1 MDSRNIV
8 FKETAIILVGEL
20 IFLPLMLLI
29 FFLAGH
35 FDRTVVYG
43 GLAGAVLAVANFF
56 AMAMSTSVAA
66 DKAAQQDV
74 KGGQA
79 TVKGSYMLRMIGM
92 AVVLFAFA
100 KSGLCNV
107 IALVIP
113 LIFVRFTLTLQ
124 EFFRRK
130 PGEKTE

>member
-8 FKETAIILVGEL
+8 FKETSIILIGEL

-43 GLAGAVLAVANFF
+43 GIAGTVLAVANFF
-56 AMAMSTSVAA
+56 AMALSTSVAA
-66 DKAAQQDV
+66 DKATQQDV

-79 TVKGSYMLRMIGM
+79 TMQTSFFLRQLL
-92 AVVLFAFA
+92 LFGALILCA
-100 KSGLCNV
+100 KSGIMNLL
-107 IALVIP
+107 ALVIP
-113 LIFVRFTLTLQ
+113 VLFVRPIITIA

-130 PGEKTE
+130 GGK

>member
-8 FKETAIILVGEL
+8 FKETSIILIGEL

-29 FFLAGH
+29 FHLAGH

-43 GLAGAVLAVANFF
+43 GIAGTVLAVANFF
-56 AMAMSTSVAA
+56 AMALSTSAAA

-79 TVKGSYMLRMIGM
+79 TMQTSFLLRQLL
-92 AVVLFAFA
+92 LFGALILCA
-100 KSGLCNV
+100 KSGVMNLL
-107 IALVIP
+107 ALAIP
-113 LIFVRFTLTLQ
+113 VLFVRPIITIA
-124 EFFRRK
+124 EFLRRK
-130 PGEKTE
+130 GGKKP

>member
-8 FKETAIILVGEL
+8 FKETAIILIGEL
-20 IFLPLMLLI
+20 IFLPLMLLV
-29 FFLAGH
+29 FFLTGH

-56 AMAMSTSVAA
+56 AMALSTSVAA
-66 DKAAQQDV
+66 DKAEQQDV

-79 TVKGSYMLRMIGM
+79 TMQSSFLLRQLL
-92 AVVLFAFA
+92 LFGALILCA
-100 KSGLCNV
+100 KSGVMNIL
-107 IALVIP
+107 ALVIP
-113 LIFVRFTLTLQ
+113 VLFVRPIITIA

-130 PGEKTE
+130 GGK

>member
-20 IFLPLMLLI
+20 IFLPLMLLV

-79 TVKGSYMLRMIGM
+79 TMQTSFILRQLL
-92 AVVLFAFA
+92 LFGALILCA
-100 KSGLCNV
+100 KSGVMNLL
-107 IALVIP
+107 ALVLP
-113 LIFVRFTLTLQ
+113 VLFVRPIITIA
-124 EFFRRK
+124 EFFRK
-130 PGEKTE
+130 KGGK

>member
-20 IFLPLMLLI
+20 IFLPLMLLV

-43 GLAGAVLAVANFF
+43 GLAGAVLAVVNFF

-79 TVKGSYMLRMIGM
+79 TMQTSFILRQLL
-92 AVVLFAFA
+92 LFGALILCA
-100 KSGLCNV
+100 KSGVMNLL
-107 IALVIP
+107 ALVLP
-113 LIFVRFTLTLQ
+113 VLFVRPIITIA
-124 EFFRRK
+124 EFFRK
-130 PGEKTE
+130 KGG

>member
-20 IFLPLMLLI
+20 IFLPLMLLV
-29 FFLAGH
+29 FYLAGH

-43 GLAGAVLAVANFF
+43 GLAGAVLAVVNFF

-79 TVKGSYMLRMIGM
+79 TMQTSFILRQLLLFGALILCAKTGVMNLLTL
-92 AVVLFAFA
+92 VLPVLF
-100 KSGLCNV
+100 V
-107 IALVIP
+107 RPIITIA
-113 LIFVRFTLTLQ
+113 
-124 EFFRRK
+124 EFFRK
-130 PGEKTE
+130 KGG

>member
-79 TVKGSYMLRMIGM
+79 TMQTSFILRQLL
-92 AVVLFAFA
+92 LFGALILCA
-100 KSGLCNV
+100 KSGVMNLL
-107 IALVIP
+107 ALVLP
-113 LIFVRFTLTLQ
+113 VLFVRPIITIA
-124 EFFRRK
+124 EFFRK
-130 PGEKTE
+130 KGGK

>member
-20 IFLPLMLLI
+20 IFLPLMLLV
-29 FFLAGH
+29 FYLAGH

-43 GLAGAVLAVANFF
+43 GLAGAVLAVVNFF

-79 TVKGSYMLRMIGM
+79 TMQTSFILRQLL
-92 AVVLFAFA
+92 LFGALILCA
-100 KSGLCNV
+100 KSGVMNLL
-107 IALVIP
+107 ALVLP
-113 LIFVRFTLTLQ
+113 VLFVRPIITIA
-124 EFFRRK
+124 EFFRK
-130 PGEKTE
+130 KGG

>member
-35 FDRTVVYG
+35 FDPTVVYG
-43 GLAGAVLAVANFF
+43 GLAGAVLAVVNFF

-79 TVKGSYMLRMIGM
+79 TMQTSFILRQLL
-92 AVVLFAFA
+92 LFGALILCA
-100 KSGLCNV
+100 KSGVMNLL
-107 IALVIP
+107 ALVLP
-113 LIFVRFTLTLQ
+113 VLFVRPIITIA
-124 EFFRRK
+124 EFFRK
-130 PGEKTE
+130 KGGK

>member
-20 IFLPLMLLI
+20 IFLPLMLLV

-43 GLAGAVLAVANFF
+43 GLAGAVLAVVNFF

-79 TVKGSYMLRMIGM
+79 TMQTSFILRQLL
-92 AVVLFAFA
+92 LFGALILCA
-100 KSGLCNV
+100 KSGVMNLL
-107 IALVIP
+107 ALVLP
-113 LIFVRFTLTLQ
+113 VLFVRPIITIA
-124 EFFRRK
+124 EFFRK
-130 PGEKTE
+130 KGGK

>member
-79 TVKGSYMLRMIGM
+79 TMQTSFILRQLL
-92 AVVLFAFA
+92 LFGALILCA
-100 KSGLCNV
+100 KSGVMNLL
-107 IALVIP
+107 ALVLP
-113 LIFVRFTLTLQ
+113 VLFVRPIITIA
-124 EFFRRK
+124 EFFRK
-130 PGEKTE
+130 KGG